1 MLQSLEDGDEPLKDE
16 SLESPRNPAKQDEEE
31 AEADP
36 EADPIDKF

>member
-16 SLESPRNPAKQDEEE
+16 SLESPRNPEKQDEE
-31 AEADP
+31 EADP